1 MDPLE
6 EARQDKLNAQA
17 ELNQAKEE
25 FRQWKKVNGIKP
37 KDEIYNELKQA
48 ELLAFQNFHK
58 ALDCYSKLISVTAN
72 EPARLSQF
80 PPIQTA
86 NAGNLTNPEGPQE
99 GTFSL
104 EHSCAA
110 ILAYGPPR
118 IFKSAPRES
127 FVTLPLLPVL
137 LVTFVL
143 SHGSNIYQL
152 MMGQV
157 AVVLLL
163 FFTTSGIFVLA
174 TSSLLLI
181 AIYGWFKLVTDV
193 ISFVLIF
200 TNLNM
205 YYYYHSPA
213 IQYVLAVLHPI
224 FAALFLYCLQKYYC
238 SKKPEVVN
246 EGLAESDPLLPR

>member
-1 MDPLE
+1 MDRLE

-48 ELLAFQNFHK
+48 ELMALQNFHK
-58 ALDCYSKLISVTAN
+58 ALDCYSKLISMTAN

-86 NAGNLTNPEGPQE
+86 NGGNLTNSEGSQE
-99 GTFSL
+99 ETFSL
-104 EHSCAA
+104 EHSCATF
-110 ILAYGPPR
+110 LAYGPPR

-127 FVTLPLLPVL
+127 FVALPLIPVL

-143 SHGSNIYQL
+143 SQVSNIYQL
-152 MMGQV
+152 IIGQV

-174 TSSLLLI
+174 TSNLVLI
-181 AIYGWFKLVTDV
+181 AIYGWFKLVMDV

-213 IQYVLAVLHPI
+213 IKYMLAVLQPI
-224 FAALFLYCLQKYYC
+224 FSAMFLYCLQKYYC
-238 SKKPEVVN
+238 CKKPKAVN
-246 EGLAESDPLLPR
+246 EGQAESDPLLPR